1 MNTDLVLTGAKL
13 FDGAGRVV
21 ENSRVVVREGKIAEV
36 GEGGASA
43 GNAGAAQAAAAEA
56 IDLTGMTLM
65 PGIIDTHMHIL
76 ADASPNFLVSWAH
89 TSDALLALQAVP
101 RLGHLLRSGVTTF
114 ADGGA
119 PRHVD
124 FALRQALGEGL
135 IEGPRML
142 TSGEWLRITQG
153 HGHPFGQ
160 AADGPEDYRREARRQ
175 LGCGV
180 DILKL
185 MVTGG
190 LMTKTDPQA
199 SQIAEDEIRAAV
211 TEAHRAGRLA
221 QCHALGTEGI
231 KSAVRA
237 GIDAVAHGFYL
248 DDRGI
253 ELMVERGTRLIP
265 TFSILTCAQEEHEG
279 MPPGMVV
286 KCRQALDVF
295 AEGFRKA
302 YQAGVEIVMGTDS
315 GTSFNPQGNY
325 GAELWWMTQHGMS
338 THDTLCAATG
348 RAAEYL
354 GLAAELGTIAP
365 GKTADLLAI
374 QGDPLA
380 DMAVFKDAAAKRMVF
395 QAGRL
400 VGA

>member
-1 MNTDLVLTGAKL
+1 MKTDLVLTGAKL

-36 GEGGASA
+36 GEA
-43 GNAGAAQAAAAEA
+43 GPQNVPGDSPDEAGQVL
-56 IDLTGMTLM
+56 DLAGMTLM
-65 PGIIDTHMHIL
+65 PGIIDTHMHIM
-76 ADASPNFLVSWAH
+76 ADASPNFLVAWAH
-89 TSDALLALQAVP
+89 DSDALLALQAVP
-101 RLGHLLRSGVTTF
+101 RLRRLLRSGVTTF
-114 ADGGA
+114 ADGGG
-119 PRHVD
+119 PRHIDLAVRD
-124 FALRQALGEGL
+124 ALRAGDV
-135 IEGPRML
+135 EGPRML
-142 TSGEWLRITQG
+142 ASGEWLRITRG
-153 HGHPFGQ
+153 HGHPFGR
-160 AADGPEDYRREARRQ
+160 AADGPADYRREARRQ

-190 LMTKTDPQA
+190 LMTKTDPRA
-199 SQIAEDEIRAAV
+199 SQIDEDEIRAAV
-211 TEAHRAGRLA
+211 IEAHRAGRPA
-221 QCHALGTEGI
+221 QCHALGAEGV

-248 DDRGI
+248 DDEGI

-279 MPPGMVV
+279 MPPGMAR

-302 YQAGVEIVMGTDS
+302 YKAGVEIVMGTDS

-325 GAELWWMTQHGMS
+325 GGELWWMTEYGMS
-338 THDTLCAATG
+338 AQDTLCAATG

-354 GLAAELGTIAP
+354 GLAHDLGTVAP

-374 QGDPLA
+374 EGDPLA

-400 VGA
+400 VGE